1 MNIVGNKGRA
11 DFDIKVRKAEI
22 IRYDNSLYKIYV
34 KIQGITVEDICY
46 AEYSSREIAERVF
59 NEFTEFVVAEGD
71 TFWFN
76 KVEEKLS

>member
-1 MNIVGNKGRA
+1 MNIVGNNGRA

-46 AEYSSREIAERVF
+46 AEYPSRELAESAF
-59 NEFTEFVVAEGD
+59 NAFTEFVVCEGD
-71 TFWFN
+71 TFWFD
-76 KVEEKLS
+76 KIEELS